1 MNSNRSK
8 KIKLDEDML
17 TVSQADFP
25 LPEEI
30 VERGGPGS
38 GHFEHKGRPEKVGG
52 SLPSK
57 YGQHYQANRPGFET
71 YGSGVFTPML
81 KELIY
86 SWQGN
91 EGWGMA
97 QHVFHSVSRAQERGD
112 DSIQGLAL
120 GDNGELVGIAALR
133 YGRPLR
139 FDAPGI
145 EADQMVFIDGMY
157 SPRPGYAEEM
167 LVRTAIEAAEHDR
180 GIWLR
185 VPEDARHFYANMG
198 LDLVEGDEGDE
209 YKYAYWTPEQVRSVA
224 ESMITPE
231 RVEGY
236 IPPASKPRLTV
247 SFEDAYEETMPS
259 SPTTDDPPPGSIE
272 QMGIEQRYRWE
283 NFNYSNW
290 ANEERWDPK
299 EWAIQETGVDPESM
313 NVYDTRVVE
322 DLQALH
328 DGWIDG
334 TDNFHSIRITEAVAM
349 EFGGEP
355 IPEAKGLGT
364 RDLEKAFNYLAEDY
378 GEDIVLADKW
388 ESKEEFLAQDARTKE
403 QHLIEFAAFAE
414 GAREEDLA
422 ADYTTVASKMYENT
436 QAKLR
441 EAGFKE
447 GDTVRLYR
455 GLRASPEARLPEGKD
470 GGWVDLDM
478 YSVSSWTFAK
488 STAGQFAS
496 MAGGSGTKPNEGT
509 LLTADIPVDRILA
522 FWQTGPGSHGEF
534 EYLVLGEGGIRAY
547 MTKVNEK
554 KPLRELME
562 ETAMAD
568 IEESGEH
575 LEGYELG
582 PEAE

>member
-1 MNSNRSK
+1 MHR
-8 KIKLDEDML
+8 KITYIDD
-17 TVSQADFP
+17 SQLFEPYAFEN
-25 LPEEI
+25 LEI

-38 GHFEHKGRPEKVGG
+38 GHHGHKGRPEEVGG

-57 YGQHYQANRPGFET
+57 YGQHYQTNRPGLET

-81 KELIY
+81 SELIY

-97 QHVFHSVSRAQERGD
+97 QHIFHTVSKAQERGD

-145 EADQMVFIDGMY
+145 ETDQMIFVDGMY
-157 SPRPGYAEEM
+157 SPRQGYAEEM
-167 LVRTAIEAAEHDR
+167 LIRTAIEAAEHDR

-185 VPEDARHFYANMG
+185 VTEDARHFYASMG
-198 LDLVEGDEGDE
+198 LDLVEGDTGDE
-209 YKYAYWTPEQVRSVA
+209 YQYAYWTPEQVRSVA
-224 ESMITPE
+224 ESAITPE

-236 IPPASKPRLTV
+236 IPPAAKPRLTIK
-247 SFEDAYEETMPS
+247 FEDAYEEIIPS
-259 SPTTDDPPPGSIE
+259 NPTTDEPPPAGIE
-272 QMGIEQRYRWE
+272 EMGIEKRYRWE

-290 ANEERWDPK
+290 ASEDRWDPYTFAVEEGEIDPK
-299 EWAIQETGVDPESM
+299 ELNIYQDRIVDDLKAI
-313 NVYDTRVVE
+313 
-322 DLQALH
+322 H

-334 TDNFHSIRITEAVAM
+334 TDNFHSIRFSEAVAQ

-364 RDLEKAFNYLAEDY
+364 RNLDIAFDALAAKY
-378 GEDIVLADKW
+378 GEDVVLAGRW
-388 ESKEEFLAQDARTKE
+388 ESKEEWSAEDPQIKE
-403 QHLIEFAAFAE
+403 KSLIEFAAFAE

-422 ADYTTVASKMYENT
+422 ADYTTVARKMYENT
-436 QAKLR
+436 QARLK

-455 GLRASPEARLPEGKD
+455 GLRANPEARLPKGKD

-478 YSVSSWTFAK
+478 YSISSWTFAK
-488 STAGQFAS
+488 STAGNFSS
-496 MAGGSGTKPNEGT
+496 MRGGSGSKSNEGT
-509 LLTADIPVDRILA
+509 LLTADIPIDRILA

-534 EYLVLGEGGIRAY
+534 EYLVLGEGGIKAY
-547 MTKVNEK
+547 MTKVNQK
-554 KPLRELME
+554 KPLYEVME
-562 ETAMAD
+562 D
-568 IEESGEH
+568 ISLKEIPQSGKPPGE
-575 LEGYELG
+575 YELG